1 MPTDARQTRRRGP
14 FRHLIARFVALWAG
28 ELRSVELYKDSLV
41 AFATPSDI
49 PRVAAAA
56 AQIVRSTQWSELSR
70 ADFAERMSDVFAW
83 TNYAHPFREDNGRTA
98 KVFLM
103 HVAELSRYQLRFDL
117 VEPDRW
123 NLASMYTLPD
133 RQSTTP
139 VPALMVPVF
148 AEMSELRDR
157 S

>member
-1 MPTDARQTRRRGP
+1 
-14 FRHLIARFVALWAG
+14 
-28 ELRSVELYKDSLV
+28 
-41 AFATPSDI
+41 
-49 PRVAAAA
+49 
-56 AQIVRSTQWSELSR
+56 
-70 ADFAERMSDVFAW
+70 
-83 TNYAHPFREDNGRTA
+83 
-98 KVFLM
+98 
-103 HVAELSRYQLRFDL
+103 LRFDL